1 MIKTKRKAL
10 AGNKGQTVNN
20 IQGEV
25 YHQENDSVKNALEA
39 NLKNN
44 TNPESDELEVEFEK
58 KSQELHELVKSY
70 DACGFGVR
78 MNHLCKKFGV
88 SREVLKQIRKE
99 VLEEIKN
106 GFDRRASQL
115 VEDTEPCAT
124 PVTMTEALDTIYRTL
139 KRFIIADESL
149 LVRATLW
156 VAHTYFIDELF
167 VSPICLV
174 TSPQSNCGKSLLT
187 TVMSE
192 MCHRSFPITANMSEA
207 ALFRIIEECTP
218 TIGLDEADLNLQKHP
233 EIQALLNAGHMRSTA
248 WAFRCEPN
256 NAYVEK
262 FQTFCPKII
271 SGIRSTQIRDTLTN
285 RSIILSMRRKR
296 KNESCE
302 CFLYSESRDLF
313 AEIRQKIKRAAV
325 EAIDSGAF
333 NMRTPIDWPEWMDD
347 GRARDNW
354 NPLLHIAL
362 AASTEWYNRAIEA
375 SREDDETLAQID
387 YEKQLLTELAEI
399 FEENEQDF
407 FTTTELVEALLK
419 KNSDW
424 RYANQGQSINTR
436 WLALRLGSYNLKSV
450 RTRVNGTQIRVYTK
464 HDMQKAFANYL
475 GIDEVETISVASDE
489 EIQNTAERVEEIKF
503 DKAVINDCLAIVTST
518 KENCITAKTLA
529 DQLTEK
535 KGAWE
540 PKDTRNHEVTANWLK
555 KKLTSWNVLTIRVR
569 KGRSQIRCYRTAEL
583 TTILKNL
590 LKNLDEE
597 LSKLQSLPVLI
608 E

>member
-1 MIKTKRKAL
+1 MIKAKRKAL
-10 AGNKGQTVNN
+10 AGNKGQIINN

-25 YHQENDSVKNALEA
+25 YHQENDYVKGNLEA

-44 TNPESDELEVEFEK
+44 TNPESGELEAEFEK

-124 PVTMTEALDTIYRTL
+124 PVTMTEALDIIYRTL

-325 EAIDSGAF
+325 DAIDSGAF
-333 NMRTPIDWPEWMDD
+333 NMRMPIDWPEWMDD

-362 AASTEWYNRAIEA
+362 AASAEWYNRAIEA

-387 YEKQLLTELAEI
+387 YEKQLLTELAEV

-475 GIDEVETISVASDE
+475 GIDEVETVSVATDE

-503 DKAVINDCLAIVTST
+503 DKAVINDCLAVVTST
-518 KENCITAKTLA
+518 KENCITAKALA
-529 DQLTEK
+529 DQLIK
-535 KGAWE
+535 KKVTWE
-540 PKDTRNHEVTANWLK
+540 PKDTRNHEVTANWLRR
-555 KKLTSWNVLTIRVR
+555 N
-569 KGRSQIRCYRTAEL
+569 
-583 TTILKNL
+583 
-590 LKNLDEE
+590 
-597 LSKLQSLPVLI
+597 
-608 E
+608 